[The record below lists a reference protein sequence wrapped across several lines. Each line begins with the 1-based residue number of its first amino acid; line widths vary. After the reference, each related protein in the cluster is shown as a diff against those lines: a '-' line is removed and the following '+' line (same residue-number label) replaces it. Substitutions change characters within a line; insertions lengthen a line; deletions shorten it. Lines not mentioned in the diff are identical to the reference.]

1 MSSSFHDEG
10 LQLVLAAETR
20 GHVRM
25 GVEQVLLHP
34 LVGAERLLT
43 HRTKARSRKKFRFK
57 ELFYYAQIIQ
67 TIYVGAWGQFFYFG
81 DCGQA
86 RLV

>member
-1 MSSSFHDEG
+1 
-10 LQLVLAAETR
+10 
-20 GHVRM
+20 M

-57 ELFYYAQIIQ
+57 ELFYYVQIIQ
-67 TIYVGAWGQFFYFG
+67 LSTLGAGCHFANFFYFG

-86 RLV
+86 RLVWGAKVADQSAKQ